1 MGVLSVVGTGLQ
13 LIGYNKQSRAVN
25 MSIQPQQMPFLRVT
39 SKENEKLRPLIRNV
53 SYVL

>member
-1 MGVLSVVGTGLQ
+1 MVGTGLQ

-39 SKENEKLRPLIRNV
+39 SREDEKELRPLIRNV
-53 SYVL
+53 SS